1 MNVAIKLHLLIF
13 CGHLDDALFEILTYK
28 DPAIGWYKAVLF
40 GMAERQVVFDGCL
53 GSRRRITGGRK
64 ELWMSKRLHHPPRG
78 FYGATGWSCKLFAKK
93 VPGKPRFGSGSF
105 SLWGISAQPFSQ
117 NRKFMRTSEPK
128 RGTCWVKDL
137 QKTWKRKKMARRV
150 PISNKFSAPKP
161 LFTAKHRGN
170 DLYSGALRCA
180 VCFMSS
186 AAALPYKTG
195 ERRRAGF
202 WRGGLRE
209 LDTNRSGGLKGLNS
223 PFKKTAVRLLG
234 SSHCQNREVVL
245 PTSVFIFMCVTECGS
260 NMDAKKKYKN

>member
-1 MNVAIKLHLLIF
+1 MDEQTASSSPSWFLRGNWVIVQTVCQKGPVVWIWELLAVRHR
-13 CGHLDDALFEILTYK
+13 CSTVQPKQEVYAHVRAKKGH
-28 DPAIGWYKAVLF
+28 VLSQ
-40 GMAERQVVFDGCL
+40 R
-53 GSRRRITGGRK
+53 
-64 ELWMSKRLHHPPRG
+64 
-78 FYGATGWSCKLFAKK
+78 FAKNMK
-93 VPGKPRFGSGSF
+93 K
-105 SLWGISAQPFSQ
+105 
-117 NRKFMRTSEPK
+117 
-128 RGTCWVKDL
+128 
-137 QKTWKRKKMARRV
+137 KKMARRV
-150 PISNKFSAPKP
+150 PISKKFSAPKP

-234 SSHCQNREVVL
+234 SSHCQNQEVVFS
-245 PTSVFIFMCVTECGS
+245 TSVFCVLCVTECGS

>member
-1 MNVAIKLHLLIF
+1 
-13 CGHLDDALFEILTYK
+13 
-28 DPAIGWYKAVLF
+28 
-40 GMAERQVVFDGCL
+40 
-53 GSRRRITGGRK
+53 
-64 ELWMSKRLHHPPRG
+64 
-78 FYGATGWSCKLFAKK
+78 
-93 VPGKPRFGSGSF
+93 
-105 SLWGISAQPFSQ
+105 
-117 NRKFMRTSEPK
+117 
-128 RGTCWVKDL
+128 
-137 QKTWKRKKMARRV
+137 MARRV
-150 PISNKFSAPKP
+150 PISKKFSAPKP

-209 LDTNRSGGLKGLNS
+209 LDPNRSGGLKGLNS

-245 PTSVFIFMCVTECGS
+245 PTSVFSVMCVTECSS
-260 NMDAKKKYKN
+260 NVDARKKYKKKHLNVKEAKGTYDELSGARLWWKFNTNPMFTLVRRVSASYEVKMAIHV

>member
-1 MNVAIKLHLLIF
+1 MFGVKETDNGGPKGVVDEQTASSSPLWVLRGNWVIVQTVCQKGPGQTAVWIWELLAVRHQ
-13 CGHLDDALFEILTYK
+13 CSTVQPKQEVYAHVRAKKGH
-28 DPAIGWYKAVLF
+28 VLSQ
-40 GMAERQVVFDGCL
+40 R
-53 GSRRRITGGRK
+53 
-64 ELWMSKRLHHPPRG
+64 
-78 FYGATGWSCKLFAKK
+78 FAKNMK
-93 VPGKPRFGSGSF
+93 K
-105 SLWGISAQPFSQ
+105 
-117 NRKFMRTSEPK
+117 
-128 RGTCWVKDL
+128 
-137 QKTWKRKKMARRV
+137 KKMARRV
-150 PISNKFSAPKP
+150 PISKKFSAPKP

-260 NMDAKKKYKN
+260 NMDAKNKYKN

>member
-1 MNVAIKLHLLIF
+1 MLSQ
-13 CGHLDDALFEILTYK
+13 
-28 DPAIGWYKAVLF
+28 
-40 GMAERQVVFDGCL
+40 R
-53 GSRRRITGGRK
+53 
-64 ELWMSKRLHHPPRG
+64 
-78 FYGATGWSCKLFAKK
+78 FAK
-93 VPGKPRFGSGSF
+93 
-105 SLWGISAQPFSQ
+105 
-117 NRKFMRTSEPK
+117 NM
-128 RGTCWVKDL
+128 
-137 QKTWKRKKMARRV
+137 KTEKIARRV
-150 PISNKFSAPKP
+150 PISKKFSAPKP

-223 PFKKTAVRLLG
+223 PFKKTGVRLLG

>member
-28 DPAIGWYKAVLF
+28 DPAIGLYKAVLF

-150 PISNKFSAPKP
+150 PISKRSVHQSRSSPRNIAEMICILEPCGVQFVSCLQPP
-161 LFTAKHRGN
+161 RCPTRRERGEEQGFGVEGCEN
-170 DLYSGALRCA
+170 LTQ
-180 VCFMSS
+180 
-186 AAALPYKTG
+186 TG
-195 ERRRAGF
+195 V
-202 WRGGLRE
+202 GG
-209 LDTNRSGGLKGLNS
+209 
-223 PFKKTAVRLLG
+223 
-234 SSHCQNREVVL
+234 
-245 PTSVFIFMCVTECGS
+245 
-260 NMDAKKKYKN
+260 